1 MDLNYSEI
9 QEMLKDSV
17 ERFVRD
23 NYAFEQ
29 RRQIVESGQGFSRQH
44 WQTYAELGWL
54 GAALPEDVG
63 GLGGGGAETMVVM
76 EGLGR
81 GLALEPML
89 GAVVLGGGLI
99 NAAGNEAQR
108 RELLPALIGGELLL
122 SFAFAEPGGRFDL
135 SHTETRAEAAGGG
148 WRLSGRKCV
157 VLHGAAADRFIVPA
171 RTSGEVRDAAGITL
185 FLVANDSAGLTRR
198 DYATV
203 DALPASDL
211 TFDGLELAAEDVL
224 GEVGGAYPHI
234 EGAIDAGIAASCAD
248 AVGAMAAAVDI
259 TNEYIQGREQ
269 FGQSIGRFQV
279 LQHRLVDMFME
290 CERARSMAVMA
301 ALKLD
306 TEADERRRAMA
317 AAKSLVGR
325 AAKFVAAQGV
335 QLHGGMGMTEEY
347 PIGHY
352 FKRLMTFDTM
362 FGNSDYHADRFV
374 AQGDQS

>member
-29 RRQIVESGQGFSRQH
+29 RRQIVESGEGFSRQH
-44 WQTYAELGWL
+44 WQTFAELGWL

-63 GLGGGGAETMVVM
+63 GLGGGGVETMVLM

-89 GAVVLGGGLI
+89 GTVVLCGGLI
-99 NAAGNEAQR
+99 DTAGSEAQR

-135 SHTETRAEAAGGG
+135 CHVETRAEAANGG
-148 WRLSGRKCV
+148 WKLSGRKCV
-157 VLHGAAADRFIVPA
+157 VLHGAAADRFVVPA
-171 RTSGEVRDAAGITL
+171 RTAGETRDEQGITL
-185 FLVANDSAGLTRR
+185 FLVANGANGLTRR

-211 TFDGLELAAEDVL
+211 TFDGVEVATDDVL
-224 GEVGGAYPHI
+224 GEVGAAYPHI
-234 EGAIDAGIAASCAD
+234 ERAVDAGIAANCAD
-248 AVGAMAAAVDI
+248 AVGAMAAGVDI

-269 FGQSIGRFQV
+269 FGQPIGRFQV

-306 TEADERRRAMA
+306 TPDDERRQAMA

-362 FGNSDYHADRFV
+362 FGNTDYHAERFV
-374 AQGDQS
+374 AAGD

>member
-29 RRQIVESGQGFSRQH
+29 RRQIVESGEGFSRQH

-63 GLGGGGAETMVVM
+63 GLGGGGIETMVVM

-81 GLALEPML
+81 GLALEPFL
-89 GAVVLGGGLI
+89 GAVVLGGGLVD
-99 NAAGNEAQR
+99 AAGSEAQR
-108 RELLPALIGGELLL
+108 RELLPALIAGELLL
-122 SFAFAEPGGRFDL
+122 GFAFAEPGGRFDL
-135 SHTETRAEAAGGG
+135 CHVETRAEATGGS

-157 VLHGAAADRFIVPA
+157 VLHGVAADRFIVPA
-171 RTSGEVRDAAGITL
+171 RTAGGPRDEEGITL
-185 FLVANDSAGLTRR
+185 FLVANEAAGITRR
-198 DYATV
+198 DYSTV

-211 TFDGLELAAEDVL
+211 TFDGVEVTAEDVL
-224 GEVGGAYPHI
+224 GEVDGAFPHI
-234 EGAIDAGIAASCAD
+234 ERAVETGIAASCAD
-248 AVGAMAAAVDI
+248 AVGAMAAAVEI
-259 TNEYIQGREQ
+259 TNEYILGREQ
-269 FGQSIGRFQV
+269 FGQPIGRFQV

-301 ALKLD
+301 AIKLD
-306 TEADERRRAMA
+306 TDADERRQAMA
-317 AAKSLVGR
+317 AAKSLIGR
-325 AAKFVAAQGV
+325 AARFVAAQGV

-352 FKRLMTFDTM
+352 FKRLMAFETM
-362 FGNSDYHADRFV
+362 FGNTDYHADRFV
-374 AQGDQS
+374 ALGDYD